1 MGDNAIMKRSAR
13 PIPNGNRM
21 SVAPPTTLLSR
32 LRFTHLRL
40 LDVLGRTGNLH
51 RAADELHVTQ
61 PAATKILRQVEDILG
76 TALFERSAR
85 PMVPTEIGATV
96 VAYARRAL
104 SDGERFAIGLDN
116 LKRGGYGA
124 LSVGAIMATAYDL
137 LPRAIAE
144 LKRRRPLMTI
154 QVQAATSDKLMT
166 ALERREL
173 ELVIGRLVGAYQ
185 RAEFDFEPLANEELW
200 AFAADTHPL
209 ANHTA
214 IEIRELERMAWVLQP
229 APSPMRHLIDVAFA
243 KVGMASPDNVVETT
257 SIFATLQLVRHA
269 GMIAVLPSTIVAD
282 EVQRG
287 GFVRLA
293 LRLDNELEPYGIIT
307 PKGDLLGSNAA
318 EFVSIIREF
327 VKSPS

>member
-1 MGDNAIMKRSAR
+1 MRTL
-13 PIPNGNRM
+13 
-21 SVAPPTTLLSR
+21 PPTTLLSR

-40 LDVLGRTGNLH
+40 LDVLARTGNLH
-51 RAADELHVTQ
+51 RAAEELHVTQ
-61 PAATKILRQVEDILG
+61 PAATKILQQLEDVLG
-76 TALFERSAR
+76 VALFERTSRAT
-85 PMVPTEIGATV
+85 VPTEIGAAV
-96 VAYARRAL
+96 VAYARRTL
-104 SDGERFAIGLDN
+104 SDGERFAVGLAN

-124 LSVGAIMATAYDL
+124 LAVGAIMATASDL
-137 LPRAIAE
+137 LPRTIAE

-154 QVQAATSDKLMT
+154 QVLAATSDKLMT

-173 ELVIGRLVGAYQ
+173 ELVIGRIMGAYQ
-185 RAEFDFEPLANEELW
+185 RVDFDFEPLSSEELW
-200 AFAADTHPL
+200 AFAASSHPL
-209 ANHTA
+209 ANRTY
-214 IEIRELERMAWVLQP
+214 IEIGELERITWVLQP

-282 EVQRG
+282 EVRRG

-327 VKSPS
+327 ARPLL